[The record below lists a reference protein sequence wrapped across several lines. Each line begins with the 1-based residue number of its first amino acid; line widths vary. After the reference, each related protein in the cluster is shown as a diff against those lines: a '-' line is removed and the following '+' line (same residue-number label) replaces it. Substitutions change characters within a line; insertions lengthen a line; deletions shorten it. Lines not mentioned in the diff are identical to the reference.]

1 MNGFVAQQLT
11 LGSKQPYHKLKTC
24 DKCKEVRPPEGGIQM
39 SPNKWHCANCWTRR
53 AIRRS

>member
-11 LGSKQPYHKLKTC
+11 LGNKQQMHQLKHCNKC
-24 DKCKEVRPPEGGIQM
+24 DEKRPPEGGIQM
-39 SPNKWHCANCWTRR
+39 SPTKWHCAACWTRR